1 MTSIQKTMTFAPPCI
16 LIANYIFFKL
26 FFDTF
31 DFYHHRLTTGAATVG
46 SSAWEGTVGSGP
58 PWRMRGVVPS
68 SRTGSMR
75 TRSLGWPFWHVPQP
89 CRSCASESPS
99 TSSKGST
106 KWRNSSKSQFQT
118 GSKKLDPK
126 QWLHGWLQKMEESRE
141 ITTRFLSRPFCFPQ
155 QAQKKRR
162 TVAYEGKICIT

>member
-1 MTSIQKTMTFAPPCI
+1 MTKVIKRIKICTVLHFFKHFFLHKWPQFKRQWQLHLHASWSIT
-16 LIANYIFFKL
+16 IFFKL

-46 SSAWEGTVGSGP
+46 SSAWEGTVGCGP

-99 TSSKGST
+99 TSSRGST
-106 KWRNSSKSQFQT
+106 KWRNSSKS
-118 GSKKLDPK
+118 
-126 QWLHGWLQKMEESRE
+126 
-141 ITTRFLSRPFCFPQ
+141 RFCETYTP
-155 QAQKKRR
+155 KKRIAQFFYSIE
-162 TVAYEGKICIT
+162 VLK